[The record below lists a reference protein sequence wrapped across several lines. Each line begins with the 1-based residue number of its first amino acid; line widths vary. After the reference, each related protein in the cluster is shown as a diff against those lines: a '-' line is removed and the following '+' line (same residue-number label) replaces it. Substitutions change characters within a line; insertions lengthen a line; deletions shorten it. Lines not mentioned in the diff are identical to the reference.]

1 MFAMHRQHRGRP
13 GGTWPAPRRG
23 YGELDVK
30 AVTGVHPASRTL
42 ADPGGHRLQRSSGP
56 DGVGSELVGW
66 LAEHRHLA
74 ERRALLSEQ
83 PRLLSNSLAR
93 QDDMNVVRL
102 AADLGDEDAFRW
114 LERWAPLLQSRHE

>member
-1 MFAMHRQHRGRP
+1 MTAGRGV
-13 GGTWPAPRRG
+13 PR
-23 YGELDVK
+23 LDGK

-42 ADPGGHRLQRSSGP
+42 AHPGGHRLQIRRVP
-56 DGVGSELVGW
+56 DGVGSELAGW
-66 LAEHRHLA
+66 LAEHGHLA

-83 PRLLSNSLAR
+83 PRLLSNWLAR

-102 AADLGDEDAFRW
+102 AADLGDEDACRR